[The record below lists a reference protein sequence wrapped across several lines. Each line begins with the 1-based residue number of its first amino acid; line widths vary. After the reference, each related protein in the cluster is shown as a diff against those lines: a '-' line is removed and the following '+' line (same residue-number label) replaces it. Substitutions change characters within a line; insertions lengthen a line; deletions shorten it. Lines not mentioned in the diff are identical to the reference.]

1 MKMRF
6 RKIMAAILS
15 TAMVAA
21 AIPASGILN
30 IQAKSPQEHIDLSRQ
45 VAGEGMVLM
54 ENDGALP
61 LAQGEKVAMFGR
73 AMIDYVR
80 GGGGSGATNVD
91 YTHNILQGMQIKEEE
106 GKVTLYQPLVD
117 FYTKQVSEKGIKNDA
132 NITVTDDM
140 LNAAAENADTAIV
153 TIGRYSS
160 EGSDRSASKGDYYL
174 SDAETELLTRVAAKF
189 KKTVVV
195 LNVGAVL
202 DTEWIKDIPGID
214 SVLMAWQA
222 GMEGG
227 LATADVLVGDVNPS
241 GKFVDTFAKDYKD
254 YPSSNTFY
262 ESNSYVNYEEDVFV
276 GYRFF
281 ETFDPEY
288 TKVNYDFGYGLSYTT
303 FKTDNVNVKVDGE
316 NMVTTATVTNTGK
329 VAGKQVVQVYFSAPQ
344 GELGKPGK
352 ELAAFAKTKLLQPGE
367 SQELTMTYAISDMSS
382 YDDTG
387 KVQKSAYIMEA
398 GDYKIYVGN
407 SIKDAGEHGVRYTY
421 KVEDTEVTEQLSQ
434 QCAPVQ
440 LKKRLLANDTYE
452 DLRTNSADTWNMS

>member
-21 AIPASGILN
+21 AIPAAGILN
-30 IQAKSPQEHIDLSRQ
+30 VQAKSPQEHIDLSRQ

-160 EGSDRSASKGDYYL
+160 EGSDRSASK
-174 SDAETELLTRVAAKF
+174 
-189 KKTVVV
+189 
-195 LNVGAVL
+195 
-202 DTEWIKDIPGID
+202 
-214 SVLMAWQA
+214 
-222 GMEGG
+222 
-227 LATADVLVGDVNPS
+227 
-241 GKFVDTFAKDYKD
+241 
-254 YPSSNTFY
+254 
-262 ESNSYVNYEEDVFV
+262 
-276 GYRFF
+276 
-281 ETFDPEY
+281 
-288 TKVNYDFGYGLSYTT
+288 
-303 FKTDNVNVKVDGE
+303 
-316 NMVTTATVTNTGK
+316 VTTIC
-329 VAGKQVVQVYFSAPQ
+329 QMQRQSF
-344 GELGKPGK
+344 
-352 ELAAFAKTKLLQPGE
+352 
-367 SQELTMTYAISDMSS
+367 
-382 YDDTG
+382 
-387 KVQKSAYIMEA
+387 
-398 GDYKIYVGN
+398 
-407 SIKDAGEHGVRYTY
+407 
-421 KVEDTEVTEQLSQ
+421 
-434 QCAPVQ
+434 
-440 LKKRLLANDTYE
+440 
-452 DLRTNSADTWNMS
+452 

>member
-21 AIPASGILN
+21 AIPAAGILN
-30 IQAKSPQEHIDLSRQ
+30 VQAKSPQEHIDLSRQ

-202 DTEWIKDIPGID
+202 DMVALADFSATPWRGLEKSERCP
-214 SVLMAWQA
+214 SLASLFPPQA
-222 GMEGG
+222 AVGS
-227 LATADVLVGDVNPS
+227 AAVLVPLGTPR
-241 GKFVDTFAKDYKD
+241 
-254 YPSSNTFY
+254 
-262 ESNSYVNYEEDVFV
+262 SYHSRHS
-276 GYRFF
+276 YRL
-281 ETFDPEY
+281 EP
-288 TKVNYDFGYGLSYTT
+288 
-303 FKTDNVNVKVDGE
+303 
-316 NMVTTATVTNTGK
+316 
-329 VAGKQVVQVYFSAPQ
+329 AG
-344 GELGKPGK
+344 
-352 ELAAFAKTKLLQPGE
+352 
-367 SQELTMTYAISDMSS
+367 
-382 YDDTG
+382 
-387 KVQKSAYIMEA
+387 
-398 GDYKIYVGN
+398 
-407 SIKDAGEHGVRYTY
+407 
-421 KVEDTEVTEQLSQ
+421 
-434 QCAPVQ
+434 
-440 LKKRLLANDTYE
+440 
-452 DLRTNSADTWNMS
+452 

>member
-1 MKMRF
+1 
-6 RKIMAAILS
+6 
-15 TAMVAA
+15 
-21 AIPASGILN
+21 
-30 IQAKSPQEHIDLSRQ
+30 
-45 VAGEGMVLM
+45 
-54 ENDGALP
+54 
-61 LAQGEKVAMFGR
+61 
-73 AMIDYVR
+73 MIDYVR

-117 FYTKQVSEKGIKNDA
+117 FYMEQVSEKGIKNDA

-288 TKVNYDFGYGLSYTT
+288 TKVNYDFGYGLSSENQISDWMIMQYNNLTGSVLT
-303 FKTDNVNVKVDGE
+303 CYIFGMLCAKMQLFTKVKE
-316 NMVTTATVTNTGK
+316 SSFIQKGK
-329 VAGKQVVQVYFSAPQ
+329 NPVVLLVMLTISIITYCLQKALIMPFYGLAVFVLFNLWEKGKIAEKIWLF
-344 GELGKPGK
+344 LGKHSTNIWLTHMFFYLYIFIGAIQRLQYPVLMFGGMIAVCVAVSVVILKLHEIICDRKGK
-352 ELAAFAKTKLLQPGE
+352 NRSFA
-367 SQELTMTYAISDMSS
+367 
-382 YDDTG
+382 
-387 KVQKSAYIMEA
+387 
-398 GDYKIYVGN
+398 
-407 SIKDAGEHGVRYTY
+407 
-421 KVEDTEVTEQLSQ
+421 
-434 QCAPVQ
+434 
-440 LKKRLLANDTYE
+440 
-452 DLRTNSADTWNMS
+452 WN

>member
-1 MKMRF
+1 MKIRF

-30 IQAKSPQEHIDLSRQ
+30 VQAKSPQEHIDLSRQ

-160 EGSDRSASKGDYYL
+160 EGSDRSASKGDY
-174 SDAETELLTRVAAKF
+174 
-189 KKTVVV
+189 
-195 LNVGAVL
+195 
-202 DTEWIKDIPGID
+202 
-214 SVLMAWQA
+214 
-222 GMEGG
+222 
-227 LATADVLVGDVNPS
+227 
-241 GKFVDTFAKDYKD
+241 
-254 YPSSNTFY
+254 
-262 ESNSYVNYEEDVFV
+262 
-276 GYRFF
+276 
-281 ETFDPEY
+281 
-288 TKVNYDFGYGLSYTT
+288 
-303 FKTDNVNVKVDGE
+303 
-316 NMVTTATVTNTGK
+316 
-329 VAGKQVVQVYFSAPQ
+329 
-344 GELGKPGK
+344 
-352 ELAAFAKTKLLQPGE
+352 
-367 SQELTMTYAISDMSS
+367 
-382 YDDTG
+382 
-387 KVQKSAYIMEA
+387 
-398 GDYKIYVGN
+398 
-407 SIKDAGEHGVRYTY
+407 
-421 KVEDTEVTEQLSQ
+421 
-434 QCAPVQ
+434 
-440 LKKRLLANDTYE
+440 
-452 DLRTNSADTWNMS
+452 

>member
-30 IQAKSPQEHIDLSRQ
+30 VQAKSPQEHIDLSRQ

-202 DTEWIKDIPGID
+202 DQRH
-214 SVLMAWQA
+214 S
-222 GMEGG
+222 
-227 LATADVLVGDVNPS
+227 
-241 GKFVDTFAKDYKD
+241 
-254 YPSSNTFY
+254 
-262 ESNSYVNYEEDVFV
+262 
-276 GYRFF
+276 GYRFCA
-281 ETFDPEY
+281 D
-288 TKVNYDFGYGLSYTT
+288 GMAGRYGRWTCHSRR
-303 FKTDNVNVKVDGE
+303 
-316 NMVTTATVTNTGK
+316 
-329 VAGKQVVQVYFSAPQ
+329 AGWRC
-344 GELGKPGK
+344 KP
-352 ELAAFAKTKLLQPGE
+352 
-367 SQELTMTYAISDMSS
+367 I
-382 YDDTG
+382 
-387 KVQKSAYIMEA
+387 
-398 GDYKIYVGN
+398 
-407 SIKDAGEHGVRYTY
+407 R
-421 KVEDTEVTEQLSQ
+421 
-434 QCAPVQ
+434 
-440 LKKRLLANDTYE
+440 
-452 DLRTNSADTWNMS
+452 